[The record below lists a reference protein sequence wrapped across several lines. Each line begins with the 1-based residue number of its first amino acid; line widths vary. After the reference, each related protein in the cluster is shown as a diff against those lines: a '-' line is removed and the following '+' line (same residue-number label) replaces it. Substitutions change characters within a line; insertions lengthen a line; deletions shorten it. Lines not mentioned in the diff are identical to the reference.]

1 MTWDEIYET
10 AMDKGFGDFELKRK
24 DNARYEVVL
33 FVEENFGF
41 NLEYEREEN
50 VIECVEDWIEYYT
63 EKYNISF
70 DEEGHIIK
78 HNPIELKDKAIELV
92 MFYDDLPD
100 RPDKDFD
107 TLDIVMEMLRTIKE
121 FGI

>member
-41 NLEYEREEN
+41 NLEYEGEEN

-107 TLDIVMEMLRTIKE
+107 TLEIVMEMLRTIKE